1 MNEWINLF
9 ASQKNNNQSSRNA
22 ENDDFVRLL
31 VSWVTIIQIQ
41 VTILATLF
49 HSQEGQPSWVH
60 IVATLFDDDYDEIA
74 YFRQFKKSP
83 S

>member
-1 MNEWINLF
+1 MPRHDNCVCLP
-9 ASQKNNNQSSRNA
+9 
-22 ENDDFVRLL
+22 

-41 VTILATLF
+41 VAILATLF
-49 HSQEGQPSWVH
+49 HSQKGQPSWVH

-74 YFRQFKKSP
+74 YFRQFGQFKKSP